1 MAGAQRIFKEKIRAT
16 STLEK
21 VFRAMEL
28 IAASRIAKA
37 REAAEG
43 LDPYTRALTQSIAAV
58 ALHDSE
64 SDHPMLTQRTDTNK
78 VAVLVVTSDRG
89 MAGAYSS
96 SVLREADRVLAQL
109 REEGKEPLLYVS
121 GRRGQSYYR
130 FRGVDVVQSWSGQS
144 DKPSEEMSDEI
155 AEVLL
160 DRYLA
165 PAEEGGIASLIVVH
179 TRFVSMVSQVV
190 QVRHMLPLEVVE
202 PEEDED
208 RAALP
213 VDELGD
219 PVAAARP
226 LFDFEPSAEEIFDT
240 LLPMYV
246 SQRIRSVLLMAAAS
260 ELASRQQAMHSAT
273 ENAQKLIE
281 DYTRMANNAR
291 QAEITTE
298 ITEIVSGADAL
309 KQDA

>member
-1 MAGAQRIFKEKIRAT
+1 
-16 STLEK
+16 
-21 VFRAMEL
+21 MEL

-37 REAAEG
+37 RNAAEG
-43 LDPYTRALTQSIAAV
+43 LDPYTRALTRSIAAV

-64 SDHPMLTQRTDTNK
+64 SDHPMLTERTDTNR

-96 SVLREADRVLAQL
+96 SVLREADRLVGQL
-109 REEGKEPLLYVS
+109 REEGRDPVLYVC
-121 GRRGQSYYR
+121 GRRGESYYR
-130 FRGVDVVQSWSGQS
+130 FRGVEVVKSWTGES
-144 DKPSEEMSDEI
+144 DNPSIAMSDDV
-155 AEVLL
+155 ASTLL
-160 DRYLA
+160 RRYLA
-165 PAEEGGIASLIVVH
+165 PADDGGVAELIVVC

-202 PEEDED
+202 
-208 RAALP
+208 A

-226 LFDFEPSAEEIFDT
+226 LYEFEPSAEEVFDT

-246 SQRIRSVLLMAAAS
+246 SQRMRSVLLMAAAS
-260 ELASRQQAMHSAT
+260 ELAARQQAMHSAT

>member
-1 MAGAQRIFKEKIRAT
+1 
-16 STLEK
+16 
-21 VFRAMEL
+21 MEL

-37 REAAEG
+37 RNAAEG
-43 LDPYTRALTQSIAAV
+43 LDPYTRALTRSIAAV

-64 SDHPMLTQRTDTNK
+64 SDHPMLTERTDTNR

-96 SVLREADRVLAQL
+96 SVLREADRLVGQL
-109 REEGKEPLLYVS
+109 REEGRDPVLYVC
-121 GRRGQSYYR
+121 GRRGESYYR
-130 FRGVDVVQSWSGQS
+130 FRGVEVVKSWTGES
-144 DKPSEEMSDEI
+144 DNPSIAMSDDV
-155 AEVLL
+155 ASTLL
-160 DRYLA
+160 RRYLA
-165 PAEEGGIASLIVVH
+165 PADDGGVAELIVE
-179 TRFVSMVSQVV
+179 
-190 QVRHMLPLEVVE
+190 VRHMLPLEVVE
-202 PEEDED
+202 AEDEEAEP
-208 RAALP
+208 AA

-226 LFDFEPSAEEIFDT
+226 LYEFEPSAEEVFDT

-246 SQRIRSVLLMAAAS
+246 SQRMRSVLLMAAAS
-260 ELASRQQAMHSAT
+260 ELAARQQAMHSAT

-291 QAEITTE
+291 QAELTTE